1 MEQKITTIIAIIT
14 LLIMLGGFIFTA
26 GSMWAKINENA
37 ASIAERKMSGKTVR
51 ENTNRIVQIE
61 TEQVHNKS
69 IHKYS
74 INTDN
79 KQDEEIGNVKARL
92 RRIENKVLK

>member
-1 MEQKITTIIAIIT
+1 MEQKLTTIIAVIT

-26 GSMWAKINENA
+26 GSMWAKINENSS
-37 ASIAERKMSGKTVR
+37 SIAERKMSGKTVR

-61 TEQVHNKS
+61 TEQIHNKNT
-69 IHKYS
+69 HKYF
-74 INTDN
+74 IDADN
-79 KQDEEIGNVKARL
+79 KQDIEIGNVKTRL

>member
-1 MEQKITTIIAIIT
+1 MEQKLTTVIAVIT
-14 LLIMLGGFIFTA
+14 LLIMLGGFVFTA
-26 GSMWAKINENA
+26 GSMWAKINENSS
-37 ASIAERKMSGKTVR
+37 SIAERKMSGKTVR
-51 ENTNRIVQIE
+51 QNTNRIVQIE

-69 IHKYS
+69 VHKYS

-79 KQDEEIGNVKARL
+79 KQDEEISNVKSRL